1 MKKILSSLMA
11 VALLLS
17 LCACGSSPAASS
29 ADASSAAVSAS
40 ETAATQEFTD
50 SLGRT
55 VTLPADIQKVAISGP
70 LAQIYLFALCPDKLV
85 GVSNA
90 WDETAKAYLDEKY
103 ASLPELGQL
112 YGGKGELN
120 PESLL
125 SSGAEVV
132 IDVGEPKKSAAE
144 DLDAL
149 QQQTGIPFIHVT
161 ATLAASG
168 DAYRMLGSVLG
179 MPEQAEELAEYCD
192 TVYANTVNLTDSVE
206 KTSLLYCLGDHG
218 QNVIARGSF
227 QAELIDMMSS
237 NAAVVDE
244 PSSKGTGN
252 EVDMEQILLWNPDVI
267 LFAPNSIYDTAADD
281 AAWQQLTAI
290 QTGHYYEVPFGPYN
304 WLGFPPSV
312 QRYLGMLWLSDLL
325 YPEQANYDLFS
336 EVSRYYELF
345 YHCSLSREQFDAL
358 TCHSLPQ

>member
-1 MKKILSSLMA
+1 
-11 VALLLS
+11 
-17 LCACGSSPAASS
+17 
-29 ADASSAAVSAS
+29 
-40 ETAATQEFTD
+40 
-50 SLGRT
+50 
-55 VTLPADIQKVAISGP
+55 
-70 LAQIYLFALCPDKLV
+70 
-85 GVSNA
+85 
-90 WDETAKAYLDEKY
+90 
-103 ASLPELGQL
+103 
-112 YGGKGELN
+112 
-120 PESLL
+120 
-125 SSGAEVV
+125 
-132 IDVGEPKKSAAE
+132 
-144 DLDAL
+144 
-149 QQQTGIPFIHVT
+149 
-161 ATLAASG
+161 
-168 DAYRMLGSVLG
+168 
-179 MPEQAEELAEYCD
+179 
-192 TVYANTVNLTDSVE
+192 
-206 KTSLLYCLGDHG
+206 
-218 QNVIARGSF
+218 
-227 QAELIDMMSS
+227 MSS

-336 EVSRYYELF
+336 EVSRYYQLF